1 MTPEMVVEIGR
12 DALWTMLLAAAPMLL
27 VGMLVGMII
36 SIIQAATQVNEM
48 TMTFV
53 PKIVAVLL
61 TGLIFLPWIVDHL
74 VRFTQEIF
82 ARMALLGLS

>member
-1 MTPEMVVEIGR
+1 VTPEFVVEIGR
-12 DALWTMLLAAAPMLL
+12 DALWTLLSSAAPMLL
-27 VGMLVGMII
+27 AGMLVGLVI

-53 PKIVAVLL
+53 PKIVAVLV
-61 TGLIFLPWIVDHL
+61 TGLIFLPWIVANL

-82 ARMALLGLS
+82 ARMALMGVV